1 MNNYHFRIEL
11 RTDKKNKNG
20 SSTLLMYA
28 NINGVKK
35 YYSLRSYI
43 KNPNHWNPE
52 KQEVSVRADNW
63 HEINNKIKNYLNKAG
78 NFALNADHEGS
89 KINIDEFDLLMR
101 NSSVDRKC
109 IVDFVE
115 NYLVEY
121 GNKYRIGTIRNYKSE
136 LNKLNK
142 YREKV
147 SFTDLSPLFWAG
159 YCSYLKSGGRN
170 QNTVEKTFRTLKTFI
185 HQAIEHGV
193 IKENPLIKVKVKR
206 IEGRMVYL
214 TLEELNK
221 LEQVYKGI
229 LTQYQKTI
237 LQYFLFAC
245 YTGLRYQ
252 DIKELKGIHI
262 IENTRIE
269 KTMQKNGRRVT
280 VELSDRAKALLPV
293 IEIKTAP
300 VFRVYSNQPTNRE
313 LKELAKLAE
322 ITKNVS
328 FHVARHTFA
337 TITLELSNDIAAVQ
351 QLCGHSKIQTTL
363 IYAKVLES
371 QKKSAIEKWNTA

>member
-20 SSTLLMYA
+20 SSTLQMYA
-28 NINGVKK
+28 YINGVKK

-43 KNPNHWNPE
+43 KNPNLWNSD

-63 HEINNKIKNYLNKAG
+63 HEINNKIKNYLNKANG
-78 NFALNADHEGS
+78 YALSADVEGF
-89 KINIDEFDLLMR
+89 KINIEEFDLLMR
-101 NSSVDRKC
+101 SSNYDRNS

-115 NYLVEY
+115 NYIAKY
-121 GNKYRIGTIRNYKSE
+121 GNRYKPGTIRCYKSE

-147 SFTDLSPLFWAG
+147 SFTDLTPFFWTG
-159 YCSYLKSGGRN
+159 YYSFLKSGGRN
-170 QNTVEKTFRTLKTFI
+170 QNTIEKTFRILKAFI

-193 IKENPLIKVKVKR
+193 IKENPLKKVKVKR
-206 IEGRMVYL
+206 IPGRMVYL
-214 TLEELNK
+214 TLEELNG
-221 LEQVYKGI
+221 LENVYKGI
-229 LTQYQKTI
+229 LTQYQKTV

-262 IENTRIE
+262 VENTRIE
-269 KTMQKNGRRVT
+269 KTMQKNGRGVT
-280 VELSDRAKALLPV
+280 VELSNRAKALLPK
-293 IEIKTAP
+293 IELKASP

-313 LKELAKLAE
+313 LKVLAKLAK

-337 TITLELSNDIAAVQ
+337 TITLELSKDIAAVQ

-363 IYAKVLES
+363 IYAKVLEEA
-371 QKKSAIEKWNTA
+371 KKAAIEKWNTA